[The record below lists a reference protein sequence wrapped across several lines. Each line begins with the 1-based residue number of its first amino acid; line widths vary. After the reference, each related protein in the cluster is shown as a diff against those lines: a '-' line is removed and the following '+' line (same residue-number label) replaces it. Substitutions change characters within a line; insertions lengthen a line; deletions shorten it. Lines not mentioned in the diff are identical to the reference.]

1 MLQINDLS
9 LHYGHSQ
16 ILNGISLEAAKGE
29 VTCIMGTNG
38 VGKTSLIKAI
48 SGSHPRSGGTVTL
61 GGERLG
67 VLPAHALAHPPTPPR
82 GRRLS
87 HAPLPVVS

>member
-1 MLQINDLS
+1 MLKIEDLT

-48 SGSHPRSGGTVTL
+48 SGSHPRSGGKVVL
-61 GGERLG
+61 DGEQ
-67 VLPAHALAHPPTPPR
+67 
-82 GRRLS
+82 LS
-87 HAPLPVVS
+87 SSR